1 MNLSMRSAR
10 PNHSRGTG
18 TASLV
23 SDVCTMKA
31 FWTDRIAVVT
41 AGIIVQGIVY
51 LMLGRP
57 TQVARLAVRAI
68 LEIV

>member
-1 MNLSMRSAR
+1 
-10 PNHSRGTG
+10 
-18 TASLV
+18 
-23 SDVCTMKA
+23 MKA